1 MNDQVRTEFERSF
14 DEPNGLRVFLYEKW
28 EKGEITSVSYP
39 MTGTGM
45 VLSEGL
51 IKRSEPT
58 LRELGLADDE

>member
-1 MNDQVRTEFERSF
+1 
-14 DEPNGLRVFLYEKW
+14 
-28 EKGEITSVSYP
+28 

-58 LRELGLADDE
+58 LRALGLADDE